1 MVPEPLSVLYVAGSG
16 RSGSTLLDLLLGSL
30 PGVVSL
36 GEFHRLWH
44 VMWEQNRFCG
54 CGEPLQDCTVWR
66 AVVGKTLGGFDGVD
80 WRRYMGSE
88 DQLLLQRRL
97 LELRFPRLLGRRRRE
112 ELDEVM
118 AVRARLYREAALRA
132 GATMVVD
139 SSKRP
144 SYALALRRA
153 AGLDV
158 RVVHLLRDSRPVA
171 HSWSTPK
178 PHPRPGKPESMM
190 RRIGPQRMAIA
201 WDVEQLAC
209 EAFVRPALPTLR
221 VYYEDLARKPEQTVR
236 RVLRFAGRPDLGSSF
251 SLDNI
256 APFQHHTIGGN
267 PIRFEKGPLTV
278 QLDERW
284 RQDMPAGE
292 RRAVTA
298 LTWPLLAAYGYMS
311 LWRRRNGR

>member
-1 MVPEPLSVLYVAGSG
+1 VSEPLSVLYVAGSG

-30 PGVVSL
+30 PGVLSL

-54 CGEPLQDCTVWR
+54 CGEPLQDCPVWR
-66 AVVGKTLGGFDGVD
+66 EVVGKSFGGFDAVD
-80 WRRYMGSE
+80 WRRYMRSE

-97 LELRFPRLLGRRRRE
+97 LGLRFPRLLGQRRRN

-118 AVRARLYREAALRA
+118 DVRARLYREAALRA

-158 RVVHLLRDSRPVA
+158 RVVHLVRDSRPVA
-171 HSWSTPK
+171 HSWSNPK

-190 RRIGPQRMAIA
+190 RRIGPGRMSVA
-201 WDVEQLAC
+201 WSVEQFAC
-209 EAFVRPALPTLR
+209 EALVRPALPTLR
-221 VYYEDLARKPEQTVR
+221 VRYEDLAREPETTVR
-236 RVLRFAGRPDLGSSF
+236 RILRFAGRPELASSF
-251 SLDNI
+251 SLENI

-278 QLDERW
+278 QIDERW
-284 RQDMPAGE
+284 RQEMPAGQ

-298 LTWPLLAAYGYMS
+298 LTWPLLAAYGY
-311 LWRRRNGR
+311 LGPRRQRHGR